1 MLLGGNDDSFTGAGA
16 GGSTFSTDS
25 FLEYTFTSPGLYVIG
40 VGRFNSTGS
49 AGGITGSAPLTGQ
62 TYTLQVSVE
71 GAGGATLADSIQVV
85 IPTGSASVDVDLASV
100 QDYLVDG
107 DQIAKVVAYAPRH
120 ASGEDTVVVTDS
132 AQSPVADRDDHRAGG
147 VRGRRRPGGF
157 VGRGFGQCGFHERL
171 DGEPSQP

>member
-40 VGRFNSTGS
+40 VGQFPSTGS
-49 AGGITGSAPLTGQ
+49 VGGITGSPPAAGQ

-71 GAGGATLADSIQVV
+71 GAGSATLADSIQVV
-85 IPTGSASVDVDLASV
+85 IPAGSASVDVDLASV

-107 DQIAKVVAYAPRH
+107 DQIAKVVAYVLRLS
-120 ASGEDTVVVTDS
+120 SGEDTLVVTDS
-132 AQSPVADRDDHRAGG
+132 LQTLSLTLTVTGPTTILRMTVRLPVP
-147 VRGRRRPGGF
+147 RRSRSTP
-157 VGRGFGQCGFHERL
+157 R
-171 DGEPSQP
+171 